1 MQRAP
6 SSVIAN
12 KVFIYVTV
20 TAAVACAGASF
31 GGGSVAAALGLLPWF
46 RDPPD
51 PPLLLGFSGAVV
63 KGDGGTATMTGA
75 GASDAPALGLLW
87 NDSRAVSALV
97 GLSRGRSFTLS
108 Q

>member
-12 KVFIYVTV
+12 KVFVYVTV
-20 TAAVACAGASF
+20 TAAGGAGSSF
-31 GGGSVAAALGLLPWF
+31 GGSVAALGLLPWF
-46 RDPPD
+46 RELPD
-51 PPLLLGFSGAVV
+51 PPLLLGFSGAVI

-75 GASDAPALGLLW
+75 GASDAPALWLLW